1 MYNKPIEGREIGFSL
16 PFFVQIHQKGI
27 MKERCTVYG
36 LRYLRG
42 CKAQGKG
49 KTCFMWRLGY
59 ERKL

>member
-42 CKAQGKG
+42 CKSQGKG
-49 KTCFMWRLGY
+49 KTWFM
-59 ERKL
+59 